1 MNVTR
6 MSALEI
12 YGNQADIV
20 CECAGKDK
28 DGYFVGVIRRGL
40 GHDGKW
46 ILSAGF
52 DLKTKEEVVSYM
64 ESLRDD
70 IIDFVKKDLDDK
82 DSETSRLLQD
92 DSIQTALEIAE
103 MAQKDIS

>member
-70 IIDFVKKDLDDK
+70 ICSTLDC
-82 DSETSRLLQD
+82 
-92 DSIQTALEIAE
+92 DSICNEWNGFDENYARQQLFNNLKGE
-103 MAQKDIS
+103 